1 MRMEMFLILY
11 ITIVVAVVGFLVS
24 MALKYFGI
32 ELSGSFKELISKVPK
47 AKEYNEKLKTIFE
60 KINVAGFFKSIAA
73 SIKKANEGLK
83 LAKNKQDVNRDSA
96 AREDRSIPNEN
107 LKVAYSNIGGNLVNE
122 AVVGES
128 FRDNMKNMADYY
140 VKPNEEPA
148 QPAME
153 YRSETPRVFEAPR
166 IINSQPVKSPS
177 TNMSAIPYA
186 MEKEKLQKEQE
197 AEDKTLVEKLA
208 LEKHIKV
215 EVGETVTKKQA
226 KLKPSKKK
234 KKYEIVQTGYASL
247 FFSKSNN
254 VTVIPYAKDIQGKG
268 RAMDGIKYI
277 QYPFMPDELGK
288 ALQSS
293 LDIGDEVDPYSD
305 KELMKELEVK
315 EWEDFTL
322 QKKHISVKYDKV
334 CGYILN
340 TTTRNPDGSYRL
352 NCPGGI
358 EKIVRKDA
366 SMEELGDT
374 VIKLLDRC
382 RA

>member
-1 MRMEMFLILY
+1 
-11 ITIVVAVVGFLVS
+11 
-24 MALKYFGI
+24 
-32 ELSGSFKELISKVPK
+32 
-47 AKEYNEKLKTIFE
+47 
-60 KINVAGFFKSIAA
+60 
-73 SIKKANEGLK
+73 
-83 LAKNKQDVNRDSA
+83 
-96 AREDRSIPNEN
+96 
-107 LKVAYSNIGGNLVNE
+107 
-122 AVVGES
+122 
-128 FRDNMKNMADYY
+128 
-140 VKPNEEPA
+140 
-148 QPAME
+148 
-153 YRSETPRVFEAPR
+153 
-166 IINSQPVKSPS
+166 
-177 TNMSAIPYA
+177 